1 MSLMSESFTSAYMK
15 LTPVALQTESL
26 EVTDGAALIIFAV
39 TVILLPAALLV
50 VGIVI
55 WIRRKRR

>member
-1 MSLMSESFTSAYMK
+1 VS
-15 LTPVALQTESL
+15 LQTESL

-39 TVILLPAALLV
+39 TVILLPVALLV